1 VGHVCPWHGLCVLFS
16 TFRDSLSYQGPE
28 IAAKAYEMPSIV
40 NTEES
45 LQARKNTLV
54 PLQWV
59 LVIVTS
65 YFVLFSKGEVVNDPR
80 AYLLIVLSLAFM
92 LVLYRL
98 PLGVYEHKLFAP
110 ILVIVDTLL
119 TSVAIG
125 LNRENPWDLFIVF
138 YFGLFIAAIG
148 ENLLQI
154 VVGCFIITIVSVA
167 LSTFQGGLDAL
178 DAQALIRIPFIFGV
192 SLLYGYLGEQVKKEK
207 KRAESAEET
216 QQLKRQLVSALA
228 HDIKNPLGVIMFCA
242 DTVATRLER
251 GQNGKENSQALHAI
265 QENGERIV
273 NLVTGFLDA
282 TKAESGTMDMKQQ
295 PVKLTPLIQN
305 LGQQQMEALRKKNIS
320 LNMDLDEHLPDVM
333 GDEAQLERVLWNL
346 VGNAIKFTPS
356 GGTISVSSRVD
367 DGHVSISVKD
377 TGMGIPEDALPQLF
391 TEFRRLKGAETIEG
405 TGLGLFI
412 VKSIVEAHGGTVL
425 AESKQGEGSK
435 FIVRL
440 PTRA

>member
-1 VGHVCPWHGLCVLFS
+1 MASVL
-16 TFRDSLSYQGPE
+16 Y
-28 IAAKAYEMPSIV
+28 A
-40 NTEES
+40 EEG
-45 LQARKNTLV
+45 LQARKNTLIS
-54 PLQWV
+54 LQWV

-65 YFVLFSKGEVVNDPR
+65 YFVLFSKGQTINDPR
-80 AYLLIVLSLAFM
+80 SFLLIVFCLAFM

-98 PLGVYEHKLFAP
+98 PLRVYGHKFFAP
-110 ILVIVDTLL
+110 ILVVMDTLF
-119 TSVAIG
+119 TTVAIG
-125 LNRENPWDLFIVF
+125 LNSENPWDLFIVF

-148 ENLLQI
+148 ESLLQI
-154 VVGCFIITIVSVA
+154 VAGCLIITIVSVA
-167 LSTFQGGLDAL
+167 FSTYQGGMSAL
-178 DAQALIRIPFIFGV
+178 DSEILMRIPFIFGV
-192 SLLYGYLGEQVKKEK
+192 SLLYGYLGSQVKKEQ
-207 KRAESAEET
+207 KRAESAEQT
-216 QQLKRQLVSALA
+216 QQIKRQLVSALA

-251 GQNGKENSQALHAI
+251 GHHGKENSQALHAI

-273 NLVTGFLDA
+273 KLVTGFLDA
-282 TKAESGTMDMKQQ
+282 TKAESGKIEMKQQ

-305 LGQQQMEALRKKNIS
+305 LGQQQIEALRKKNIS
-320 LNMDLDEHLPDVM
+320 LNMDLDDNLPAVM

-377 TGMGIPEDALPQLF
+377 TGMGIPEDVLPQLF

-440 PTRA
+440 PTRV

>member
-1 VGHVCPWHGLCVLFS
+1 
-16 TFRDSLSYQGPE
+16 
-28 IAAKAYEMPSIV
+28 MPSIV

-54 PLQWV
+54 SLQWV

-65 YFVLFSKGEVVNDPR
+65 YFVLFTKGEVINDPR
-80 AYLLIVLSLAFM
+80 SYLLIVFGLAFM

-98 PLGVYEHKLFAP
+98 PVRVYEHKYFAP
-110 ILVIVDTLL
+110 ILVIMDTLF
-119 TSVAIG
+119 TTVAIG

-148 ENLLQI
+148 ESLLQI
-154 VVGCFIITIVSVA
+154 VAGCFIITIVSVV
-167 LSTFQGGLDAL
+167 LSTYQGGVSAVDPET
-178 DAQALIRIPFIFGV
+178 LIRVPFIFGV
-192 SLLYGYLGEQVKKEK
+192 SLLYGYLGIQVKKEK
-207 KRAESAEET
+207 KRAERAEET

-242 DTVATRLER
+242 DTVATRIER
-251 GQNGKENSQALHAI
+251 GQNGKDNSQALHAI
-265 QENGERIV
+265 QENVERIV
-273 NLVTGFLDA
+273 KLVTGFLDA
-282 TKAESGTMDMKQQ
+282 SKAESGKMEMKQQ
-295 PVKLTPLIQN
+295 PVNLTPLIQN

-320 LNMDLDEHLPDVM
+320 LNMDLHEHLPDIM

-346 VGNAIKFTPS
+346 VANAIKFTPS
-356 GGTISVSSRVD
+356 GGTISIGSRVD
-367 DGHVSISVKD
+367 DGHVSISVND

-391 TEFRRLKGAETIEG
+391 TEFRRLKGSETIEG

-412 VKSIVEAHGGTVL
+412 VKTIVEAHGGTVH
-425 AESKQGEGSK
+425 AESKYGDGSK

-440 PTRA
+440 PKRP

>member
-1 VGHVCPWHGLCVLFS
+1 
-16 TFRDSLSYQGPE
+16 
-28 IAAKAYEMPSIV
+28 MPSIV
-40 NTEES
+40 KTEES
-45 LQARKNTLV
+45 LQARKKTLV
-54 PLQWV
+54 SLQWV
-59 LVIVTS
+59 LVIATS

-80 AYLLIVLSLAFM
+80 AHLLIVLSLAFM

-98 PLGVYEHKLFAP
+98 PLSVYEHKFFAP
-110 ILVIVDTLL
+110 ILVIVNILL

-148 ENLLQI
+148 ESFLQI
-154 VVGCFIITIVSVA
+154 VAGCFIITIISIV
-167 LSTFQGGLDAL
+167 LSTNQGGISAVDPEM
-178 DAQALIRIPFIFGV
+178 LIRVPFIFGV

-207 KRAESAEET
+207 KRAEQAEET
-216 QQLKRQLVSALA
+216 EKLKRQLVSALA
-228 HDIKNPLGVIMFCA
+228 HDIKNPLGIIMFSA
-242 DTVATRLER
+242 DTMATRLKKA
-251 GQNGKENSQALHAI
+251 QNGMEHTETLQAI
-265 QENGERIV
+265 QNSGQRIV
-273 NLVTGFLDA
+273 KLVTGFLDA
-282 TKAESGTMDMKQQ
+282 SKAESGKMELKQQ

-305 LGQQQMEALRKKNIS
+305 LEQQQMEALRKKNIA
-320 LNMDLDEHLPDVM
+320 LNLDLDEHLPDVM

-356 GGTISVSSRVD
+356 GGTITVSSRVD

-391 TEFRRLKGAETIEG
+391 TEFRRLKGAEKIEG

-412 VKSIVEAHGGTVL
+412 VKTIVEAHGGTVL
-425 AESKQGEGSK
+425 AESKQSEGSK

>member
-1 VGHVCPWHGLCVLFS
+1 
-16 TFRDSLSYQGPE
+16 
-28 IAAKAYEMPSIV
+28 MPSIV

-54 PLQWV
+54 SLQWV

-65 YFVLFSKGEVVNDPR
+65 YFVLFTKGEVINDPR
-80 AYLLIVLSLAFM
+80 SYLLIVFGLAFM

-98 PLGVYEHKLFAP
+98 PVRVYEHKYFAP
-110 ILVIVDTLL
+110 ILVIMDTLF
-119 TSVAIG
+119 TTVAIG

-148 ENLLQI
+148 ESLLQI
-154 VVGCFIITIVSVA
+154 VAGCFIITIVSVV
-167 LSTFQGGLDAL
+167 LSTYQGGISAVDPET
-178 DAQALIRIPFIFGV
+178 LIRVPFIFGV
-192 SLLYGYLGEQVKKEK
+192 SLLYGYLGIQVKKEK
-207 KRAESAEET
+207 KRAERAEET

-242 DTVATRLER
+242 DTVATRIER
-251 GQNGKENSQALHAI
+251 GQNGKKNSQALHAI
-265 QENGERIV
+265 QENVERIV
-273 NLVTGFLDA
+273 KLVTGFLDA
-282 TKAESGTMDMKQQ
+282 SKAESGKMEMKQQ
-295 PVKLTPLIQN
+295 PVNLTPLIQN

-320 LNMDLDEHLPDVM
+320 LNMDLHEHLPDIM

-346 VGNAIKFTPS
+346 VANAIKFTPS
-356 GGTISVSSRVD
+356 GGTISIGSRVD
-367 DGHVSISVKD
+367 DGHVSISVND

-391 TEFRRLKGAETIEG
+391 TEFRRLKGSETIEG

-412 VKSIVEAHGGTVL
+412 VKTIVEAHGGTVH
-425 AESKQGEGSK
+425 AESKYGDGSK

-440 PTRA
+440 PKRP

>member
-1 VGHVCPWHGLCVLFS
+1 MTSVL
-16 TFRDSLSYQGPE
+16 
-28 IAAKAYEMPSIV
+28 
-40 NTEES
+40 NEEDG

-54 PLQWV
+54 SLQWV

-65 YFVLFSKGEVVNDPR
+65 YFVLFSKGQTVNDPR
-80 AYLLIVLSLAFM
+80 VYLLIVICLAFM

-98 PLGVYEHKLFAP
+98 PLGVYDHKFFAP
-110 ILVIVDTLL
+110 ILVVVDTLF

-148 ENLLQI
+148 ESLLQI
-154 VVGCFIITIVSVA
+154 VAGCFLITIVSVV
-167 LSTFQGGLDAL
+167 LSTYQGGISAL
-178 DAQALIRIPFIFGV
+178 DAEILIRVPFIFGV
-192 SLLYGYLGEQVKKEK
+192 SLLYGYLGIQVKKEK

-216 QQLKRQLVSALA
+216 QQLKRRLVSALA

-251 GQNGKENSQALHAI
+251 GQNGKENSHALHAI

-273 NLVTGFLDA
+273 KLVTGFLDA
-282 TKAESGTMDMKQQ
+282 SKAESGKMEMKQQ

-305 LGQQQMEALRKKNIS
+305 LGQQQMEALQKKNIS
-320 LNMDLDEHLPDVM
+320 LNMDLHEHLPDIM

-356 GGTISVSSRVD
+356 GGTISIGSRVD
-367 DGHVSISVKD
+367 DGHVAISVHD

-391 TEFRRLKGAETIEG
+391 TEFRRLKGSETIEG

-412 VKSIVEAHGGTVL
+412 VKTIVEAHGGTVH
-425 AESKQGEGSK
+425 AESKLGDGSK

-440 PTRA
+440 PTRP

>member
-1 VGHVCPWHGLCVLFS
+1 
-16 TFRDSLSYQGPE
+16 
-28 IAAKAYEMPSIV
+28 MPSIV

-54 PLQWV
+54 SLQWV

-65 YFVLFSKGEVVNDPR
+65 YFVLFTKGEVINDPR
-80 AYLLIVLSLAFM
+80 SYLLIVFGLAFM

-98 PLGVYEHKLFAP
+98 PVRVYEHKYFAP
-110 ILVIVDTLL
+110 ILVIMDTLF
-119 TSVAIG
+119 TTVAIG

-148 ENLLQI
+148 ESLLQI
-154 VVGCFIITIVSVA
+154 VAGCFIITIVSVV
-167 LSTFQGGLDAL
+167 LSTYQGGVSAVDPET
-178 DAQALIRIPFIFGV
+178 LIRVPFIFGV
-192 SLLYGYLGEQVKKEK
+192 SLLYGYLGIQVKKEK
-207 KRAESAEET
+207 KRAERAEET

-242 DTVATRLER
+242 DTVATRIER

-265 QENGERIV
+265 QENVERIV
-273 NLVTGFLDA
+273 KLVTGFLDA
-282 TKAESGTMDMKQQ
+282 SKAESGKMEMKQQ
-295 PVKLTPLIQN
+295 PVNLTPLIQN

-320 LNMDLDEHLPDVM
+320 LNMDLHEHLPDIM

-346 VGNAIKFTPS
+346 VANAIKFTPS
-356 GGTISVSSRVD
+356 GGTISIGSRVD
-367 DGHVSISVKD
+367 DGHVSISVND

-391 TEFRRLKGAETIEG
+391 TEFRRLKGSETIEG

-412 VKSIVEAHGGTVL
+412 VKTIVEAHGGTVH
-425 AESKQGEGSK
+425 AESKYGDGSK

-440 PTRA
+440 PKRP